1 MSQKIYE
8 LAVFTTFSSDI
19 KSKYK
24 IALRECVLIA
34 SIYLT
39 RRNRLVCNTTTKAIT
54 QGNLKPNKELSFIQK
69 NHFNCIFT
77 LNRTG
82 QCNSY
87 NRICVTTRNCT
98 KTRVPN

>member
-24 IALRECVLIA
+24 IALRECVLIV

-39 RRNRLVCNTTTKAIT
+39 RRNRLVCRIIYRT
-54 QGNLKPNKELSFIQK
+54 QS
-69 NHFNCIFT
+69 
-77 LNRTG
+77 
-82 QCNSY
+82 
-87 NRICVTTRNCT
+87 
-98 KTRVPN
+98 